1 MCPLE
6 AVIWLE
12 RLPKVVVINL
22 GIEERSPLLVGA
34 VGVGYSCLA
43 VLRVHVPMTLATGL
57 EFQKTPR
64 MRRGAIPSTCKASMP
79 SQK

>member
-34 VGVGYSCLA
+34 VGVG
-43 VLRVHVPMTLATGL
+43 
-57 EFQKTPR
+57 
-64 MRRGAIPSTCKASMP
+64 
-79 SQK
+79 